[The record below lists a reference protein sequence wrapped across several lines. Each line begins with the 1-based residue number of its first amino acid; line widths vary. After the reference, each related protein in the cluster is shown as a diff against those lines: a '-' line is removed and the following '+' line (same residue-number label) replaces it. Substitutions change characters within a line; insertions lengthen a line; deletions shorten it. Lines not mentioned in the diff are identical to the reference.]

1 MLWLKSIFAVFTTW
15 NLAATDHKIHAKGR
29 IVKRTHRTF
38 TFQTDVADLNE
49 VYVSPTALARFVI
62 VKQVSSDA
70 AHSTS
75 VTLHDLLMICA
86 LIAIFTRVEIALR
99 IAPCYVETEPGCCCL
114 CNVDDTTS
122 WTSVKRDDLIV
133 VCFVE
138 TCSKIIVACKIHAHN
153 VCISNIWGS
162 SPHILRQWT
171 V

>member
-49 VYVSPTALARFVI
+49 VYVPSINGPYTLL
-62 VKQVSSDA
+62 VKHVTSDA
-70 AHSTS
+70 AISTS

-99 IAPCYVETEPGCCCL
+99 IPPCYVVTVPGCCW

-122 WTSVKRDDLIV
+122 WTTVKRDDLIV